1 VRYKNILL
9 AAFSGILLFLIFP
22 KFNCSILAWVA
33 LVPLLIAIEGE
44 GPKVSFG
51 LGLLAGFVSFLG
63 ILYWI
68 AIFSIPGL
76 VLLALY
82 LALYIAFFCLL
93 VNFAVKRTP
102 GFPLMIVCVPSLW
115 VSLEFLR
122 TFIFSGFPWAALGC
136 SQYLNIPLIQIA
148 SFSGVYGISF
158 LIVLVNATIAY
169 VILEVRGQKPEVRR
183 VILPVGLVVL
193 VIISCF
199 VYGWLIT
206 SGSSLARTGHSA
218 PSGGDLAE
226 SGTSGLK
233 IAIIQGNIDLPEK
246 WDPAYKDIVLNT
258 YCRLSRKAAKKK
270 PNLIVWPETTVAS
283 PLKHDPESLATIL
296 DLARS
301 TKAYIIVGSL
311 DWAYGEEYYNSAFLI
326 SPRGRIVQQY
336 NKVHLVPFGE
346 RVPLR
351 DRLPILARF
360 VESRGGGGFVP
371 GDELT
376 IFDIG
381 ADRFGC
387 LICFEGI
394 FGILVQKFVKQG
406 AQFVVNITND
416 AWYGRSAASYQHF
429 TFSIFRAV
437 ENRVPVVR
445 AASTGISAFID
456 RYGRIEEYEDIFV
469 ERVLVGDIILSKSK
483 TFYTKFGD
491 IFSWLCLTLSGTMM
505 GLVLF
510 RKR

>member
-1 VRYKNILL
+1 MRYKNILL

-33 LVPLLIAIEGE
+33 LVPLLIAIESE

-68 AIFSIPGL
+68 AIFSLPGL
-76 VLLALY
+76 VLLVLY

-122 TFIFSGFPWAALGC
+122 AFIFSGFPWAALGC

-183 VILPVGLVVL
+183 VILPVGLVALVL
-193 VIISCF
+193 ISCF
-199 VYGWLIT
+199 VYGWLTT
-206 SGSSLARTGHSA
+206 SGSSL
-218 PSGGDLAE
+218 
-226 SGTSGLK
+226 SGTSSLK
-233 IAIIQGNIDLPEK
+233 VAIIQGNIDLPEK

-258 YCRLSRKAAKKK
+258 YCRLSREAAKKK
-270 PNLIVWPETTVAS
+270 PNLIVWPETTVAF

-296 DLARS
+296 ELARS

-326 SPRGRIVQQY
+326 SPQGRIVQQY

-346 RVPLR
+346 IVPLK

-360 VESRGGGGFVP
+360 VESRGGGGFAP

-381 ADRFGC
+381 AGQFGC

-394 FGILVQKFVKQG
+394 FGILVQKFVKEG

-429 TFSIFRAV
+429 AFSILRAV

-445 AASTGISAFID
+445 AASTGVSAFID
-456 RYGRIEEYEDIFV
+456 RYGRIREYEDIFV
-469 ERVLVGDIILSKSK
+469 ESVLVGDIILSRSK

-491 IFSWLCLTLSGTMM
+491 IFSWLCVTLSGTMM
-505 GLVLF
+505 GLTLF
-510 RKR
+510 RRR